1 MHFPE
6 GQTVCFRLDGD
17 ELGVTRRP
25 TSWTVSWRGDT
36 VTGNQVDHALAT
48 LTLQTRSQTK
58 AFAFRLRR
66 AQPGT
71 EVGPI

>member
-6 GQTVCFRLDGD
+6 GQKVCFRLDGD